1 MYKSRDKMRT
11 STKTTPISTKKGA
24 LAVREKSPPS
34 KLKHQSS
41 PQLQK
46 KVEVPKNKTSV
57 LQRSNLSVKVKSVS
71 VSNTEIHLNGS
82 GSRISKTVSSKTSKI
97 SIEDTKIRKMS
108 VGSDSFVPSSKKN
121 GSNVAKKGLL
131 KLVPSDLDDM
141 DEEDE
146 DAPDTIT
153 PEEEAELKKTLDA
166 AVKLAG
172 KLDVETEEDADEDSD
187 SDDEDLIDDEDE
199 PTTSKASTTTK
210 PRAPVI
216 AITDGE
222 DEWAERIPT
231 PEELETVRIE
241 EESEE
246 EAPTG
251 KWFEEHEMTDDP
263 VRMYLREIGRVPLLT
278 AKDEKALARQIECGK
293 YLEAIENQLTPD
305 LGRPPTSTE
314 TILALL
320 YRLFDDDSQLINS
333 LCSEIKLT
341 KPVTL
346 SEIVGNQ
353 KIRQMV
359 DGELSMDLL
368 QKLAKAHK
376 RSPEE
381 SAADIQAFSLDSR
394 MLPREAVEVSGADIT
409 LEELGALLHQQKF
422 HVKLKGN
429 DGQFRYHLES
439 FRREADQAQRHLT
452 EANLRLV
459 VSMAKKYVG
468 RGMSLL
474 DLIQEGNLGLIRA
487 VEKFD
492 YRRGYKFSTYATWW
506 IRQAITRAI
515 ADQARTIRIPVH
527 MVETINKLMRVSHR
541 LVQDFGREPTS
552 EEISK
557 GMEITPSKVREIIK
571 ISQEPVSL
579 ESPIGEE
586 EDSHLG
592 DFIED
597 HAVMAPADAVS
608 HQLLKEQMG
617 EVLETLSFRERRVL
631 ELRFGLEDGR
641 CRTLE
646 EVGQAF
652 GVTRERIRQ
661 IEAKALRKLRHPTRS
676 KKLKDFLE

>member
-1 MYKSRDKMRT
+1 
-11 STKTTPISTKKGA
+11 
-24 LAVREKSPPS
+24 
-34 KLKHQSS
+34 
-41 PQLQK
+41 
-46 KVEVPKNKTSV
+46 
-57 LQRSNLSVKVKSVS
+57 
-71 VSNTEIHLNGS
+71 
-82 GSRISKTVSSKTSKI
+82 
-97 SIEDTKIRKMS
+97 
-108 VGSDSFVPSSKKN
+108 
-121 GSNVAKKGLL
+121 
-131 KLVPSDLDDM
+131 M

-153 PEEEAELKKTLDA
+153 LEEEAELKETLYA
-166 AVKLAG
+166 AVKLVG
-172 KLDVETEEDADEDSD
+172 KLKVETEEDADED

-199 PTTSKASTTTK
+199 PTTSKASTTTIK
-210 PRAPVI
+210 PRVPVI

-293 YLEAIENQLTPD
+293 YLEAIENQLIPD

-320 YRLFDDDSQLINS
+320 YRLFDDDAQLINS
-333 LCSEIKLT
+333 LFSEINQSKQI
-341 KPVTL
+341 TL
-346 SEIVGNQ
+346 SEIVTNQ
-353 KIRQMV
+353 KIRQLV

-394 MLPREAVEVSGADIT
+394 MLPREAIEISGSDST

-422 HVKLKGN
+422 YAKLKSN

-541 LVQDFGREPTS
+541 LVQDLGREPTS

-557 GMEITPSKVREIIK
+557 GMEITPSKVREIMK

-597 HAVMAPADAVS
+597 HAIMAPADAVS

-617 EVLETLSFRERRVL
+617 EVLETLNFRERRVL